1 MVKRIVMSS
10 HLDIKAIR
18 EEVIDAIEEAINAI
32 HKEDYNS
39 FILFIG
45 RADMIPGL
53 KVHQGTDC
61 VIDYQLDSFYD
72 QTRTEF
78 YLRYLNRN
86 YRKNGF
92 SYQGDDGIDDMHIEL
107 MIYTHLWDSTYFLK
121 SLIRIASIVTGNG
134 YLWNPEIDWLGRE
147 VFMNKWIIE
156 PLKARGLRLGSLVEK
171 CYDASVRN
179 AFAHSL
185 YSIDAERRIITVRPR
200 KGMKTLSFD
209 EFQSLFLYSVI
220 LMNKMQN
227 AMEANHDMAAH
238 YNTALTNVFTTP
250 DGVRVQVFA
259 KMVKRGKHIIPEFRI
274 ARIKGE

>member
-1 MVKRIVMSS
+1 MSIQP
-10 HLDIKAIR
+10 DIFAIR

-32 HKEDYNS
+32 HKEDYIS

-45 RADMIPGL
+45 HADMIPGL
-53 KVHQGTDC
+53 KPHQGTDC
-61 VIDYQLDSFYD
+61 VIDYQLDSIYD
-72 QTRTEF
+72 ETRTEF

-121 SLIRIASIVTGNG
+121 SLMRLASIVSGNG
-134 YLWNPEIDWLGRE
+134 YIWNPEINWLGRE
-147 VFMNKWIIE
+147 DFMNKRIIG
-156 PLKARGLRLGSLVEK
+156 PLKSKGLKLGSLVEK
-171 CYDASVRN
+171 SYDPSVRN

-185 YSIDAERRIITVRPR
+185 YSIDAERRSITVRPR
-200 KGMKTLSFD
+200 KGMKTLSFN

-227 AMEANHDMAAH
+227 AIEANHDMAAH
-238 YNTALTNVFTTP
+238 YNTALTDVFITP
-250 DGVRVQVFA
+250 DGTRVQVFA
-259 KMVKRGKHIIPEFRI
+259 KMVQRGKHTIPEFSF
-274 ARIKGE
+274 ARIKGEE